1 MEQGPYHSLISVL
14 IIIVL
19 ILINGFFTA
28 LHTGLISLSHDR
40 LEDLKEKSNK
50 NAESLLRVIS
60 NQDRLNQSFSMINS
74 ILSLVTVA
82 FIADDLRDWSLLKV
96 NIKLGLFI
104 TILLYIVVKVIFV
117 DKIPQRI
124 GVRNPLSFALNTT
137 GLIRLSLALTR
148 PFVKITEIVT

>member
-40 LEDLKEKSNK
+40 LEDLKEMGNN

-82 FIADDLRDWSLLKV
+82 FIAENLRAWGSGSPVIPFADLTL
-96 NIKLGLFI
+96 
-104 TILLYIVVKVIFV
+104 
-117 DKIPQRI
+117 
-124 GVRNPLSFALNTT
+124 
-137 GLIRLSLALTR
+137 
-148 PFVKITEIVT
+148 